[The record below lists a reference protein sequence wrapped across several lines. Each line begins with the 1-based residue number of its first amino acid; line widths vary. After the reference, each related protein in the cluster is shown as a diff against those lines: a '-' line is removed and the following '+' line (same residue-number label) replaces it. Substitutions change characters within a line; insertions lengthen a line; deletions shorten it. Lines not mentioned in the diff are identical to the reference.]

1 MSTRRRANGEGSIY
15 RRNSTGQWVAA
26 ITISG
31 GHGTPP
37 AKKTKHAK
45 TRTEAN
51 RLLRQLQA
59 EVDEGPLLDDNRI
72 TVADWCHQWCDTIAP
87 QNAIPATVSDYYYT
101 LDHYVLPH
109 LGGYQL
115 RELAPRH
122 VAEFQNALIASGKTK
137 GTVRHARSPL
147 SAALNHAVR
156 CSMIRTNPC
165 AVVPQPRRDNKVGR
179 TKKSLTYDEAQRLL
193 NATRDAEASLRAF
206 VEFGLYRGPRRSEI
220 LGLKWT
226 DIDADAEVIRIR
238 RRLREERLRAKD
250 GTYVVRLRA
259 GTPKTPKSQRDLS
272 LRGPVGA
279 TVRALR
285 ADQNRRRLAAGTD
298 WGDSGYLF
306 TTTNGDPVYPSN
318 MYRRY
323 KKLLA
328 TNGLPNISFHELRN
342 TWATLSLEADIRIEQ
357 AQEALGHS
365 RIETTKNVYVGAVPV
380 LAQRAFDA
388 FDDYLETPHRPA
400 ARQTRDTEET

>member
-26 ITISG
+26 ITVSG
-31 GHGTPP
+31 TVPLV
-37 AKKTKHAK
+37 KRTRTAK
-45 TRTEAN
+45 TRAEAN

-72 TVADWCHQWCDTIAP
+72 TIADWCHQWCDTIAP
-87 QNAIPATVSDYYYT
+87 QNASPATVSDYYWT

-115 RELAPRH
+115 RELAPH
-122 VAEFQNALIASGKTK
+122 HIAEFQKALIASGKAK

-165 AVVPQPRRDNKVGR
+165 AVVPQPRNDNKVAR

-193 NATRDAEASLRAF
+193 DATRAAEPNLRAF
-206 VEFGLYRGPRRSEI
+206 IEFGLYRGPRRGEI
-220 LGLKWT
+220 LGLKWA

-238 RRLREERLRAKD
+238 RRLRKERLRAKD
-250 GTYVVRLRA
+250 GTYVVQLRA
-259 GTPKTPKSQRDLS
+259 GKPKTPKSQRDLS

-285 ADQNRRRLAAGTD
+285 AHQNRRRLAAGTN

-323 KKLLA
+323 KELLA
-328 TNGLPNISFHELRN
+328 ANDLQNISFHDLRR
-342 TWATLSLEADIRIEQ
+342 TWATLGVAAGIPIEQ

-388 FDDYLETPHRPA
+388 FDDYLDAPRRPA
-400 ARQTRDTEET
+400 GRHARDTEET

>member
-1 MSTRRRANGEGSIY
+1 MSTKRRANGEGSIY
-15 RRNSTGQWVAA
+15 RRASDGRYVAA
-26 ITISG
+26 ATVG
-31 GHGTPP
+31 QNRNGKPV
-37 AKKTKHAK
+37 KKIRTAK
-45 TRTEAN
+45 TRIEAN
-51 RLLRQLQA
+51 RKLRELQN
-59 EVDEGPLLDDNRI
+59 EISEGPLLSDRRV
-72 TVADWCHQWCDTIAP
+72 TVADWCHQWCATIAP
-87 QNAIPATVSDYYYT
+87 QNASRATVSDYYWT

-109 LGGYQL
+109 LGRYQI
-115 RELAPRH
+115 RQLAPH
-122 VAEFQNALIASGKTK
+122 HIAEFQTKLVNSGLSK

-165 AVVPQPRRDNKVGR
+165 AVVPQPRNDNKVAR

-193 NATRDAEASLRAF
+193 DATRDAEASLRAF

-220 LGLKWT
+220 LGLKWA
-226 DIDADAEVIRIR
+226 DIDAEAEVIRIR

-388 FDDYLETPHRPA
+388 FDDYLDAPHRSA
-400 ARQTRDTEET
+400 TRRTRDTEET

>member
-26 ITISG
+26 ITVSG
-31 GHGTPP
+31 TVPLV
-37 AKKTKHAK
+37 KRTRTAK
-45 TRTEAN
+45 TRAEAN

-72 TVADWCHQWCDTIAP
+72 TIADWCHQWCDTIAP
-87 QNAIPATVSDYYYT
+87 QNAIEATVADYYWT

-109 LGGYQL
+109 LGGYRL
-115 RELAPRH
+115 NELTPRH
-122 VAEFQNALIASGKTK
+122 VAEFQNALIASGKAK

-165 AVVPQPRRDNKVGR
+165 TVVPQPRNDNKVAR
-179 TKKSLTYDEAQRLL
+179 TKKSLTHDEARRLL
-193 NATRDAEASLRAF
+193 DATSTAEPNLRAF
-206 VEFGLYRGPRRSEI
+206 VEFGLYRGARRSEI

-238 RRLREERLRAKD
+238 RRLREERLRARD

-259 GTPKTPKSQRDLS
+259 GKPKTPKSRRDLS

-279 TVRALR
+279 TIRALR
-285 ADQNRRRLAAGTD
+285 ADQNRRRLAAGPD

-323 KKLLA
+323 KELLA
-328 TNGLPNISFHELRN
+328 TNNLPNISFHDLRR
-342 TWATLSLEADIRIEQ
+342 TWATLGLAAGIPIEQ

-365 RIETTKNVYVGAVPV
+365 RIETTKNIYVGAVPA
-380 LAQRAFDA
+380 LARWAFDT
-388 FDDYLETPHRPA
+388 FDDYLDVPRRPA
-400 ARQTRDTEET
+400 TRRARDTEET

>member
-26 ITISG
+26 ITVSG
-31 GHGTPP
+31 TVPLV
-37 AKKTKHAK
+37 KRTRTAK
-45 TRTEAN
+45 TRAEAN

-72 TVADWCHQWCDTIAP
+72 TIADWCHQWCDTIAP
-87 QNAIPATVSDYYYT
+87 QNAIEATVADYYWT

-109 LGGYQL
+109 LGGYRL
-115 RELAPRH
+115 NELTPRH
-122 VAEFQNALIASGKTK
+122 VAEFQNALIASGKAK

-165 AVVPQPRRDNKVGR
+165 TVVPQPKRDNATTR
-179 TKKSLTYDEAQRLL
+179 TKKSLTHDEARRLL
-193 NATRDAEASLRAF
+193 DATSTAEPNLRAF
-206 VEFGLYRGPRRSEI
+206 IEFGLYRGPRRSEI

-238 RRLREERLRAKD
+238 RRLREERLRSKD

-259 GTPKTPKSQRDLS
+259 GKPKTPKSRRDLS
-272 LRGPVGA
+272 LRGPIGA
-279 TVRALR
+279 TTRALR
-285 ADQNRRRLAAGTD
+285 ADQNRRRLAAGPD
-298 WGDSGYLF
+298 WADSGYLF

-323 KKLLA
+323 KELLA
-328 TNGLPNISFHELRN
+328 TNNLPNISFHDLRR
-342 TWATLSLEADIRIEQ
+342 TWATLGMAAGIPIEQ

-365 RIETTKNVYVGAVPV
+365 RIETTKNIYVGAVPA
-380 LAQRAFDA
+380 LARWAFDT
-388 FDDYLETPHRPA
+388 FDDYLDAPRRPA
-400 ARQTRDTEET
+400 GRHARDTEET

>member
-26 ITISG
+26 ITVN
-31 GHGTPP
+31 GTVPP
-37 AKKTKHAK
+37 VKRTRTAK
-45 TRTEAN
+45 TRAEAN

-72 TVADWCHQWCDTIAP
+72 TVADWCHQWCDTIAQ
-87 QNAIPATVSDYYYT
+87 QNAIPATLSDYYYT
-101 LDHYVLPH
+101 LDHFVLPH

-115 RELAPRH
+115 RELTPRH
-122 VAEFQNALIASGKTK
+122 VAEFQNALIASGKAK

-165 AVVPQPRRDNKVGR
+165 AVVPQPRRDNKVAR
-179 TKKSLTYDEAQRLL
+179 TKKSLTYDEAKRLL
-193 NATRDAEASLRAF
+193 DAARTAEPSLRAF
-206 VEFGLYRGPRRSEI
+206 VEFGLYRGPRRGEI
-220 LGLKWT
+220 LGLKWA
-226 DIDADAEVIRIR
+226 DIDDDAGVIRIR

-259 GTPKTPKSQRDLS
+259 GEPKTPKSQRDLS
-272 LRGPVGA
+272 LRGPIGA

-328 TNGLPNISFHELRN
+328 DNGLPDISFHALRR
-342 TWATLSLEADIRIEQ
+342 TWATLSQEADIRLEQ

-388 FDDYLETPHRPA
+388 FDDYLDAPRRSATRRA
-400 ARQTRDTEET
+400 RDTEET

>member
-59 EVDEGPLLDDNRI
+59 EIDEGPPLDDNRI
-72 TVADWCHQWCDTIAP
+72 TIADWCHQWCDTIAP
-87 QNAIPATVSDYYYT
+87 QNASPATVSDYYWT

-122 VAEFQNALIASGKTK
+122 VAEFQNALIASGKAK

-165 AVVPQPRRDNKVGR
+165 AVVPQPRNDNKVAR

-193 NATRDAEASLRAF
+193 DATRDAEASLRAF

-220 LGLKWT
+220 LGLKWA

-250 GTYVVRLRA
+250 GTYVVRLQA
-259 GTPKTPKSQRDLS
+259 GEPKTPKSQRDLS

-306 TTTNGDPVYPSN
+306 TTTNGDPVYPSTCTAGTRN
-318 MYRRY
+318 SSPTTACRTSVSTNCVTPGRPSAWRPTYGSSRPRR
-323 KKLLA
+323 
-328 TNGLPNISFHELRN
+328 H
-342 TWATLSLEADIRIEQ
+342 WATA
-357 AQEALGHS
+357 GS
-365 RIETTKNVYVGAVPV
+365 RPPRTSTSARCPSSRSGRSTPSTITSMSPAVP
-380 LAQRAFDA
+380 
-388 FDDYLETPHRPA
+388 
-400 ARQTRDTEET
+400 